1 MVYHFDVH
9 RASVDISTIFKKGN
23 VDEVRKRL
31 CSLCYFWNSDC
42 LRFVTVIFKDKY
54 AIIVLLTFFK
64 LKKNCNVHNNA
75 NIDSLWK
82 RYKTITEVMFILIII
97 EEEFAK
103 QISPRGGKLSVLCS
117 QNYEITNNLTL
128 YHTQATAYRLCNG
141 NHTIV

>member
-64 LKKNCNVHNNA
+64 LKKTA
-75 NIDSLWK
+75 M
-82 RYKTITEVMFILIII
+82 YIIM
-97 EEEFAK
+97 
-103 QISPRGGKLSVLCS
+103 L
-117 QNYEITNNLTL
+117 TLTL
-128 YHTQATAYRLCNG
+128 YGKDIKQ
-141 NHTIV
+141 

>member
-42 LRFVTVIFKDKY
+42 LRFVTVIINKDKY

-64 LKKNCNVHNNA
+64 LKKTA
-75 NIDSLWK
+75 M
-82 RYKTITEVMFILIII
+82 YIIM
-97 EEEFAK
+97 
-103 QISPRGGKLSVLCS
+103 L
-117 QNYEITNNLTL
+117 TLTL
-128 YHTQATAYRLCNG
+128 YGKDIKQ
-141 NHTIV
+141 